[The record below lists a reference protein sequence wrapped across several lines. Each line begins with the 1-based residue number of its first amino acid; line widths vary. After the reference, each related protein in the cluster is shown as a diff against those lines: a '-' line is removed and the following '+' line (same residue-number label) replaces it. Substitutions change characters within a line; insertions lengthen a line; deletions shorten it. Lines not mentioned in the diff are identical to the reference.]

1 MLETL
6 LWVLVPILVLTLG
19 FWWVSSLRKRNAR
32 QVASA
37 VSPESARAAAERLTP
52 EQHRSVYRNLAAGNF
67 LGAVQEYR
75 NATGTRSV
83 KECIV
88 AVRSLETHPQ
98 VAGDSGARPAVSS
111 PSAPEAAAPAPEPEA
126 GADDPAAGGQG
137 PDGDGAGELPDNF
150 VVPDDWTEKFGGDAG
165 RTVATY
171 KITEQVDGEAHEFS
185 TADLPPAEA
194 DQFQSLMRDANFSGA
209 ADLLASYSGLTREKI
224 QPLLEA
230 APDASNGT
238 IEDGF
243 SDFGFEG
250 EGPDGRISFNSAHL
264 PGEQRSAFLQ
274 HLAEGRLEEAGRIV
288 ADFTGLSEAAIRQVL
303 SSFNDGR

>member
-19 FWWVSSLRKRNAR
+19 YWWITTLRKRNADE
-32 QVASA
+32 VASA
-37 VSPESARAAAERLTP
+37 VTPESARAAAARLTP

-67 LGAVQEYR
+67 LAAVQEYR
-75 NATGTRSV
+75 NATGTRSF

-98 VAGDSGARPAVSS
+98 VAGGETRHPAD
-111 PSAPEAAAPAPEPEA
+111 PAAASGTAAPSEPVPEA
-126 GADDPAAGGQG
+126 GAAEETGENAAESL
-137 PDGDGAGELPDNF
+137 PDGF
-150 VVPDDWTEKFGGDAG
+150 VVPDDWTEKFGRGSG

-171 KITEQVDGEAHEFS
+171 KITEQVDGETREFS

-194 DQFQSLMRDANFSGA
+194 DQFQSLMRDGNYGGA
-209 ADLLASYSGLTREKI
+209 ADLLANYSGLTREKI
-224 QPLLEA
+224 EPLLES
-230 APDASNGT
+230 APDAAGGVP
-238 IEDGF
+238 EGGAA
-243 SDFGFEG
+243 DFGFEG
-250 EGPDGRISFNSAHL
+250 EGPDGRISFNSANL
-264 PGEQRSAFLQ
+264 PGEQRAALLK

-288 ADFTGLSEAAIRQVL
+288 AESTGLSEAAVRQVL